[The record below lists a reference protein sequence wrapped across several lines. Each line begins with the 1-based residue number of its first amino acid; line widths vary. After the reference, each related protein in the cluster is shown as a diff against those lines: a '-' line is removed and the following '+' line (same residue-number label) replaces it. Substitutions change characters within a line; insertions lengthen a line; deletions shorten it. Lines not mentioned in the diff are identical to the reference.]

1 MTGHSPS
8 RLPLGCA
15 SLRAVWAPDES
26 GLRLTVNTAPC
37 SGCSTR
43 RAGLLCSGPAPEAS
57 PPPPCKDGSPG
68 AGMPQ
73 ALVTRSCV
81 PSPQQDTSWPSQR
94 GSSAWDKQRGP
105 GRQMEKPQRGADQ
118 VSGRRAS
125 QAGARGPGGPA
136 RAWPRGR
143 ARELFSESP
152 DLGTRPGSDGTSP
165 VTPT

>member
-1 MTGHSPS
+1 MLRTEGRP
-8 RLPLGCA
+8 A
-15 SLRAVWAPDES
+15 VLRA
-26 GLRLTVNTAPC
+26 
-37 SGCSTR
+37 
-43 RAGLLCSGPAPEAS
+43 S
-57 PPPPCKDGSPG
+57 PRGQPTSALQGWVPG

-105 GRQMEKPQRGADQ
+105 GRQMEKPQRRADQ

-152 DLGTRPGSDGTSP
+152 DGDKTRVGWNEPCNTHMMPHLPPLCSPLFLGFRGGPCSSLHPISTFQHLG
-165 VTPT
+165 